1 MAKRHTTEALRIAMA
16 VRRKKYADGGKT
28 TYLFQDPVGYLAR
41 KGEQV
46 VDSAKNLPQTWENY
60 KSHPVVTAFREEP
73 AEMFSSAGKMF
84 GNWVAEKPFAATRK
98 AVDLATDLSM
108 YPPVMVAKGILS
120 SDPANA
126 GEDEFA
132 RQVQYGIRPAPESE
146 APQYDSGGRTGY
158 GGGGEVLAKALAA
171 LRNGNKIFPK
181 PQRMFPEGARPPG
194 GEYINAATGEAITG
208 QKPARAVLGVTPE
221 GKPVFMTDTEQV
233 DVTGSPGKGSTK
245 TMTNLYR
252 KRAGWEWREAPEGY
266 ENIPMIVSTENRN
279 KHYYSLGADY
289 PKGVDLARY
298 PNEASEPRLKPTTY
312 GNVYPGEQVG
322 TILNK
327 KTGDEHPVYD
337 MVTIRNLLAGTGVGA
352 AGAAT
357 MPETEPLE
365 YADGGR
371 TGYADGGAPWANVYG
386 NQNDPIFD
394 QLQKDIAA
402 QKNQPLPAIGSLQ
415 KNPVVSPV
423 DVKPN
428 VEGDAP
434 VVGDKDAGSPY
445 IPGGVEGG
453 SSMDGG
459 PGNVSGTTSG
469 NTFGGNTYGETYGP
483 SNTGF
488 GLLDNAVNNPG
499 TTAINAGFGLVGGPL
514 GIANSVS
521 GLFGGPT
528 IGGLATGSYGNPTS
542 MSGTSYSKG
551 SDPSAPTSASKGQ
564 TSAPAAPAEAPL
576 STTSVATT
584 SVAPTPG
591 QFGDMYTGL
600 PAPMAPTEQVAPT
613 EDVSVSPTGVSIANT
628 PAGFALAQ
636 QQTDQHALDA
646 YDAAKADENA
656 AKAGAQTLSSPNPAG
671 ELGWTGWTGPAKS
684 YSSDIQSP
692 QFSTP
697 AFATAQQLA
706 DVPESMIGPT
716 DVGQSI
722 SNYSY
727 GTLADQNQQVSDL
740 GDAISSGLGDSALG
754 SGLGDGTIGG
764 ETGSFGA
771 GISGGFG
778 DGTIGGEGFGE
789 GSFGGGYGSDGA
801 FGGSTGDT
809 SSDSS
814 DSNSDSGGTGSSDS
828 SSDGGGDGGSGDG
841 GGGDGGG
848 GEKRGGFVR
857 SKRHASDDMVK
868 QALKV
873 TDAHRRKSKSR
884 TQKDGSVVKQA
895 VVLASK
901 LAKRQ
906 RGRP

>member
-1 MAKRHTTEALRIAMA
+1 MVKRHTAEALRIAKA
-16 VRRKKYADGGKT
+16 VRRKK
-28 TYLFQDPVGYLAR
+28 
-41 KGEQV
+41 
-46 VDSAKNLPQTWENY
+46 
-60 KSHPVVTAFREEP
+60 
-73 AEMFSSAGKMF
+73 
-84 GNWVAEKPFAATRK
+84 
-98 AVDLATDLSM
+98 
-108 YPPVMVAKGILS
+108 
-120 SDPANA
+120 
-126 GEDEFA
+126 
-132 RQVQYGIRPAPESE
+132 
-146 APQYDSGGRTGY
+146 
-158 GGGGEVLAKALAA
+158 
-171 LRNGNKIFPK
+171 
-181 PQRMFPEGARPPG
+181 
-194 GEYINAATGEAITG
+194 
-208 QKPARAVLGVTPE
+208 
-221 GKPVFMTDTEQV
+221 
-233 DVTGSPGKGSTK
+233 
-245 TMTNLYR
+245 
-252 KRAGWEWREAPEGY
+252 
-266 ENIPMIVSTENRN
+266 
-279 KHYYSLGADY
+279 
-289 PKGVDLARY
+289 
-298 PNEASEPRLKPTTY
+298 
-312 GNVYPGEQVG
+312 
-322 TILNK
+322 
-327 KTGDEHPVYD
+327 
-337 MVTIRNLLAGTGVGA
+337 
-352 AGAAT
+352 
-357 MPETEPLE
+357 
-365 YADGGR
+365 
-371 TGYADGGAPWANVYG
+371 YADGGAPWANVYG
-386 NQNDPIFD
+386 NQSDLIFD

-402 QKNQPLPAIGSLQ
+402 QKSRPLPAIGSLQ

-428 VEGDAP
+428 VGGDAP
-434 VVGDKDAGSPY
+434 VAGDKDVGSPY
-445 IPGGVEGG
+445 IPGGIESG

-514 GIANSVS
+514 GIANTVS

-528 IGGLATGSYGNPTS
+528 VNGLATGSYGNPTS

-692 QFSTP
+692 QIAAP
-697 AFATAQQLA
+697 PPFATAEQLA

-740 GDAISSGLGDSALG
+740 GDAISSGLGDTAFG

-771 GISGGFG
+771 GIGGFG
-778 DGTIGGEGFGE
+778 DGSIGDGSIGGE
-789 GSFGGGYGSDGA
+789 SYGGGSWGS
-801 FGGSTGDT
+801 SDT

-814 DSNSDSGGTGSSDS
+814 DSSSNSSSSDS
-828 SSDGGGDGGSGDG
+828 SSSGDSSSGDSSSGDGGGGDGGG